1 MDGCMRTT
9 DIFKNTWLIRNP
21 EKQSEWVEIQAWSI
35 PINNGHVSWE
45 DANGQVLRD
54 SRV

>member
-9 DIFKNTWLIRNP
+9 DIFKNAWLVRNP
-21 EKQSEWVEIQAWSI
+21 EKQSEWVEIPAWSI
-35 PINNGHVSWE
+35 PIKDGYVEWS

>member
-1 MDGCMRTT
+1 MDGCVRNT
-9 DIFKNTWLIRNP
+9 DIFKNTWLVRNP

-54 SRV
+54 TRV

>member
-9 DIFKNTWLIRNP
+9 DIFKNTWIVRNP
-21 EKQSEWVEIQAWSI
+21 AKQSESVEIPAWSI

-54 SRV
+54 TRV